1 MELTKASLWHY
12 LELVERPNSEA
23 VYGIDDVRGVNN
35 QKLMIRTK
43 ADVSSRDFTKF
54 QIVMPGEFFFN
65 HRTSRNGSKF
75 SITYNYDDVPHIVT
89 EDYVVFRVTNE
100 GELCPGWLYLY
111 VCRAEYDRYVI
122 QNSWG
127 SSTEFF
133 NWEDFCETEI
143 LLPPIEVQ
151 RKYVAIYEA
160 MLSNQR
166 SYERGLDDLKLA
178 CDALVEKLMQELCHE
193 AIGPYIEQSDARNN
207 ARVYSEKDVR
217 GLSVSK
223 CIIKTN
229 ANLTGANLGNYKI
242 ICPDELAYVADTSR
256 RGDKISIALNE
267 TEETY
272 ITSAI
277 NTVFRVK
284 KSAEQK
290 LLPGYLMLFF
300 GRSEFDRYAR
310 FNSWGS
316 ARETFDWAEMCDVR
330 IPLPDITVQRY
341 AVELYQAW
349 RTRLA
354 INERLKSQLKN
365 ICPILIRGSIE
376 EASR

>member
-1 MELTKASLWHY
+1 MELTKANLWHY
-12 LELVERPNSEA
+12 LELVERPNSES

-89 EDYVVFRVTNE
+89 EDYVVFRVANE
-100 GELCPGWLYLY
+100 GKLCPGWLYLY

-133 NWEDFCETEI
+133 NWEDFCATEI

-160 MLSNQR
+160 MLANQR
-166 SYERGLDDLKLA
+166 AYEQGLDDLKLA
-178 CDALVEKLMQELCHE
+178 CDALVERLMRELRHE
-193 AIGPYIEQSDARNN
+193 AIGPFIEQCDDRNSKSDFD
-207 ARVYSEKDVR
+207 KDAVR
-217 GLSVSK
+217 GLSISK
-223 CIIKTN
+223 QLIETK
-229 ANLTGANLGNYKI
+229 ANLDGVNLCNYKVI
-242 ICPDELAYVADTSR
+242 APGAVAYVPVTSR
-256 RGDKISIALNE
+256 NGGKISIALNE
-267 TEETY
+267 SNETN

-330 IPLPDITVQRY
+330 IPLPDIAAQRY

-354 INERLKSQLKN
+354 INERLKSQLKD
-365 ICPILIRGSIE
+365 ICPILIQGSIE

>member
-1 MELTKASLWHY
+1 MELTKASLRHY

-160 MLSNQR
+160 MLANQR
-166 SYERGLDDLKLA
+166 AYERGLDDLKLA
-178 CDALVEKLMQELCHE
+178 CDALVEKLMREVRHE
-193 AIGPYIEQSDARNN
+193 AIGPYIEQSDARNS
-207 ARVYSEKDVR
+207 ARVYGEREVR

-229 ANLTGANLGNYKI
+229 ANLTGVNLGNYKI

-256 RGDKISIALNE
+256 RGEKISIALNE
-267 TEETY
+267 SDETY

-330 IPLPDITVQRY
+330 IPLPDIAVQRY
-341 AVELYQAW
+341 AVELYQTW

-354 INERLKSQLKN
+354 INERLKAQLKDL
-365 ICPILIRGSIE
+365 CPILIRGSVE

>member
-1 MELTKASLWHY
+1 MELTKASLRHY
-12 LELVERPNSEA
+12 LKLVERPNSEA

-43 ADVSSRDFTKF
+43 ADVSSRDLTKF

-89 EDYVVFRVTNE
+89 EDYVVFRVANE
-100 GELCPGWLYLY
+100 GKLCPGWLYLY
-111 VCRAEYDRYVI
+111 VCRNEYDRYVI

-160 MLSNQR
+160 MLANHR
-166 SYERGLDDLKLA
+166 AYEQGLDDLKLT
-178 CDALVEKLMQELCHE
+178 CDALVEKLMQELRHE

-207 ARVYSEKDVR
+207 ARIYGEKDVR

-223 CIIKTN
+223 CIIETN
-229 ANLTGANLGNYKI
+229 ANLTGVNLGNYKI
-242 ICPDELAYVADTSR
+242 IRPDELAYVADTSR
-256 RGDKISIALNE
+256 RGEKISIALNE
-267 TEETY
+267 TDDTY

-277 NTVFRVK
+277 NTVFHVK
-284 KSAEQK
+284 ESAEQK

-330 IPLPDITVQRY
+330 IPLPDIAVQRY

-349 RTRLA
+349 RTRLK
-354 INERLKSQLKN
+354 INERLKAQLKDL
-365 ICPILIRGSIE
+365 CPILIRGSVE